1 MSQNMKIM
9 AFSGDLLN
17 RQTQHN
23 KRRHSFFGSSE
34 EEVLVGFSSC
44 FDDFA
49 TSNGKNLYNLRS
61 TNEIKSVYPE
71 TKCNNYPRCHELT
84 VKLFINR
91 ISNDVVTRGL
101 QTVLAELELDFAD
114 NLILSFDNSATNKM
128 IETTWKQAEKEKKI
142 GRVNQIGISDLSK
155 DQLENLC
162 EWSSISPDI
171 HQISPINY
179 DCCGS
184 TVQDIMAVAA
194 KYNIR
199 TTSHGDPVADPIK
212 MTLDL
217 DRLLD
222 HTNSKWSTDYTVRY
236 VQRSKDRNIITKKG
250 YAMEII
256 ESC

>member
-1 MSQNMKIM
+1 MKIM

-44 FDDFA
+44 FDDFSISSG
-49 TSNGKNLYNLRS
+49 TKLYNLRS

-84 VKLFINR
+84 VKLFINA

-101 QTVLAELELDFAD
+101 QTVLSELELEFAD
-114 NLILSFDNSATNKM
+114 NLILSFHNSANNKL
-128 IETTWKQAEKEKKI
+128 IETTWKQAEKEKNL
-142 GRVNQIGISDLSK
+142 GRVNQIGVADLSK
-155 DQLENLC
+155 EQLENLC

-194 KYNIR
+194 KYGIR
-199 TTSHGDPVADPIK
+199 TTSHGDPVADPTK

-217 DRLLD
+217 DLLLD
-222 HTNSKWSTDYTVRY
+222 HTTSKWTTDYTVRY

-256 ESC
+256 ET